1 MAQERLTD
9 IIRKAQELTH
19 SGPPQLKTQN
29 QFFGVGPITDMSLD
43 EFDARRRQIQ
53 FEHWLEENYLKY
65 DDKGNVVGNFT
76 ATEFGRSMHRGY
88 PADKVVLDMM
98 RAIHRYFGFPA
109 SNQISV
115 GLGGGHS
122 GFTVAALHMV
132 NANDASQH
140 IYVDTYAPE
149 SEQAKTSG
157 FFRQSW
163 ATQLTEMLEYSK
175 NGDPSRLH
183 FADTEGKIPNADA
196 LKAQGI
202 KLFFGVGHETTGA
215 TTYTEEEVLELLKW
229 IDMNPEEHHAI
240 IDGTSMLGSMPWSNA
255 TVSAMLEKCCL
266 FTPFQK
272 AIGGISGYFIF
283 SMTPMAVNLI
293 NKNVNHRGWAIP
305 RQLKVAVAEN
315 GQQLLSG
322 KYTTALGPIYDPSSD
337 KMLGGIINTY
347 SILAFAETTFGI
359 LQNEKRIGDVQTLN
373 QRSIKNRQLVNEWIA
388 DNPLFELGVKNPE
401 SRGAAVT
408 LIKVNDPDIEDTET
422 KAKIV
427 QYSKQ
432 LLGYE
437 GLTYSNGQH
446 EKGLDVARYVNAFP
460 GTDGDYRAWIGGV
473 RPCDDIVALLENI
486 KYCYLR
492 AKIYAL
498 SDADASLGLSDRS
511 EALSADEEKSYLA
524 PNKAYKV
531 LIIDLV
537 GMRFNADG
545 QPDCSEVQ
553 HYIEEKGGV
562 FHHGLCTD
570 DSDLAP
576 GKIHF
581 FYSPDLSKQD
591 EIQNATDQGQ
601 YDALIAAATFIPASS
616 QFQFGGVRIG
626 AGTGNMGSASW
637 GGGNGKGGHAPL
649 MNTPSFNSRATAQMA
664 MKALLKVLPDIPV
677 AEMHERVVA
686 GDFDTGK
693 HLVEY
698 PTTKLEG
705 KKMAVIG
712 YGNIGRELAKLAKA
726 FNMQVTIYAREK
738 HREWIES
745 EGFEYADT
753 IMDAARGKDVISPH
767 LGLGAWDADKERFAN
782 AGLINN
788 DVLSVMNDGSVL
800 INYDRGELV
809 DVDALEKALSSGK
822 IRYAAIDADV
832 FKDEASGEISGPMQ
846 PYLKLY
852 PTYAAQI
859 ELLPHAA
866 ADTEHVSRVQ
876 GAMQAVDQLFDVMT
890 AKKVVNGVGDIPE
903 GYQDAKRH
911 TVAGVGSVTKN
922 TLSALS
928 PEQLIALR
936 GLSENVSA
944 FWGALEATK
953 DNEARDILI
962 DRYTAQAIQ
971 SANQLQTLFNELGL
985 VGPYYE

>member
-1 MAQERLTD
+1 MTQERLTET
-9 IIRKAQELTH
+9 IGKAQELTR
-19 SGPPQLKTQN
+19 SGAPELKPQN

-43 EFDARRRQIQ
+43 EFDARKRQIQ

-65 DDKGNVVGNFT
+65 DDKGNVIGNFT
-76 ATEFGRSMHRGY
+76 AAEFGRSMHRGY

-109 SNQISV
+109 ANQISV

-132 NANDASQH
+132 DAHDDSQH

-149 SEQAKTSG
+149 SDLAKTSG

-175 NGDPSRLH
+175 NGNPARLH
-183 FADTEGKIPNADA
+183 FADKEGKIINAEQ
-196 LKAQGI
+196 LKEKGV

-215 TTYTEEEVLELLKW
+215 TTYTEEEVLELIKW
-229 IDMNPEEHHAI
+229 IDMNPDEHHAI
-240 IDGTSMLGSMPWSNA
+240 IDGTSMLGSMPWSDS
-255 TVSAMLEKCCL
+255 TVSAMLQKCCL

-272 AIGGISGYFIF
+272 AIGGVSGYFIF
-283 SMTPMAVNLI
+283 SMTPMALNRI
-293 NKNVNHRGWAIP
+293 NKNVNHRSWAIP

-315 GQQLLSG
+315 AQKPLSG
-322 KYTTALGPIYDPSSD
+322 NYTTALGPIYDPESD

-373 QRSIKNRQLVNEWIA
+373 QLSMKNRELVNEWIA
-388 DNPLFELGVKNPE
+388 ENPLFELGVKNPQ

-408 LIKVNDPDIEDTET
+408 LIKVNDPDIEDAET
-422 KAKIV
+422 KNKIV

-446 EKGLDVARYVNAFP
+446 VKGLDVARYVNAFP

-473 RPCDDIVALLENI
+473 RPYDDVVALLENM

-498 SDADASLGLSDRS
+498 SHADASIGLSDQSS
-511 EALSADEEKSYLA
+511 ETSAHEEKSYLQQD
-524 PNKAYKV
+524 KAYKV

-537 GMRFNADG
+537 GMKFNADG
-545 QPDCSEVQ
+545 KPDCSEVQ
-553 HYIEEKGGV
+553 HYIEQKGGV
-562 FHHGLCTD
+562 FHHGLYAD
-570 DSDLAP
+570 GIDLAL

-591 EIQNATDQGQ
+591 EIQNVTDEGQ
-601 YDALIAAATFIPASS
+601 YDALIAAATFIPETS

-626 AGTGNMGSASW
+626 AGTGNMGSSSW
-637 GGGNGKGGHAPL
+637 GGGNGKGGNAPL

-677 AEMHERVVA
+677 SEMHERVVA
-686 GDFDTGK
+686 CDFDTGK
-693 HLVEY
+693 HLVAY
-698 PTTKLEG
+698 PTSKLEG

-712 YGNIGRELAKLAKA
+712 YGNIGREVAKLAKA

-738 HREWIES
+738 HRPWIES
-745 EGFEYADT
+745 EGFEYADN
-753 IMDAARGKDVISPH
+753 IIDAARGRDVISPH
-767 LGLGAWDADKERFAN
+767 LGLGAWDADKQSFAN
-782 AGLINN
+782 AGLIND
-788 DVLSVMNDGSVL
+788 DVLSVMNEGSVL

-809 DVDALEKALSSGK
+809 DVDALESALSSGK

-832 FKDEASGEISGPMQ
+832 FKDEQSGEISGPMK
-846 PYLKLY
+846 PYLKLH
-852 PTYAAQI
+852 PTYASQI

-876 GAMQAVDQLFDVMT
+876 GAMQAVDQIFNVIT
-890 AKKVVNGVGDIPE
+890 ARKVVNGVGDIPD
-903 GYQDAKRH
+903 GYDNANRY

-928 PEQLIALR
+928 PEQLEELR
-936 GLSENVSA
+936 RLSENVSA
-944 FWGALEATK
+944 FWGAVEATK
-953 DNEARDILI
+953 DNEKRNTLI
-962 DRYTAQAIQ
+962 DRHTAQAIK
-971 SANQLQTLFNELGL
+971 SANQLTALLDKLGL
-985 VGPYYE
+985 AGPYYD